1 MNVTALTVA
10 LTLLGGGLAALFGGW
25 DMLLRL
31 LLLMMVCDLAAGLLQ
46 SLYYGKSRKTK
57 SGKFSA
63 KVLRQ
68 GLAKKALILLVVLVS
83 VGVDRLTGL
92 NVVRDLTV
100 MFYALQEMMS
110 VIENCAAM
118 GVPVPAKLREIIGVL
133 QDDEKVYDDT
143 NDKGS
148 KKG

>member
-1 MNVTALTVA
+1 MNITALTVA

-25 DMLLRL
+25 DVLLRL
-31 LLLMMVCDLAAGLLQ
+31 LLLMMACDLAAGLLQ

-68 GLAKKALILLVVLVS
+68 GLAKKGLILLVVLVS

-118 GVPVPAKLREIIGVL
+118 GVPVPVKLREIIGVL

-143 NDKGS
+143 NDKES